1 MNLNRLAAAVLR
13 ALADE
18 LEPASPA
25 AEKPAPRD
33 PEPIGN
39 DAPLVVE
46 TPWQPD
52 DVEHHGLGFHQ

>member
-39 DAPLVVE
+39 DAPLEVSGD
-46 TPWQPD
+46 WQPP
-52 DVEHHGLGFHQ
+52 DVEHHGLGFRQ